1 MDWRSTDDWKR
12 LVGSVAPALATA
24 LGGPLAGVAVSAL
37 SEAMLGKPDGSV
49 DDVAAAIRTG
59 GADALLKIKDAE
71 RAFTTRMRELD
82 IDLERIHQADRA
94 SAREREGKT
103 GDSWTPRI
111 LGAIIIGGFL
121 TTVWVLLTGKVDG
134 LKDPAVAATIG
145 TVIGYVSAK
154 ADQVVSYYFGS
165 SSGSA
170 EKTALLAKK

>member
-12 LVGSVAPALATA
+12 VVGTVAPTVAAA
-24 LGGPLAGVAVSAL
+24 LGGPLAGVAVGAL
-37 SEAMLGKPDGSV
+37 SDALLGKPDGSA
-49 DDVAAAIRTG
+49 DEVAAAIRTG
-59 GADALLKIKDAE
+59 GAEGLLKVKEAE
-71 RAFTTRMRELD
+71 RAFTARMKELD
-82 IDLERIHQADRA
+82 IDLERVHQADRA

-103 GDSWTPRI
+103 GDSWTPRV

-121 TTVWVLLTGKVDG
+121 TTVWVLLTGKVEG